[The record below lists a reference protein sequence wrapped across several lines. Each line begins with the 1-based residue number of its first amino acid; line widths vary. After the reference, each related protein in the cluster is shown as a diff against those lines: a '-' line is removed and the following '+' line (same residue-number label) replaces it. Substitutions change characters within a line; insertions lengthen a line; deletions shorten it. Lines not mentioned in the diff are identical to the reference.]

1 MCRFG
6 DAKACLPL
14 PAGSK
19 PTAGTFDWLETA
31 IYQGQ
36 SSDLTGTPLD
46 IWASSTEVSNFL
58 YFYYASRYMTVLKK
72 LFCREK
78 LENFVSE
85 CHPKIAIAQKH
96 YM

>member
-6 DAKACLPL
+6 DAKACLLL

-46 IWASSTEVSNFL
+46 IWASSTEVSNVL
-58 YFYYASRYMTVLKK
+58 YFYYASRYMTVKNCFAGK
-72 LFCREK
+72 SWRISSRS
-78 LENFVSE
+78 VT
-85 CHPKIAIAQKH
+85 QK
-96 YM
+96 

>member
-36 SSDLTGTPLD
+36 SSDLTGAPLD
-46 IWASSTEVSNFL
+46 IWASSTGVSKFKFV
-58 YFYYASRYMTVLKK
+58 YSASMLTNNL
-72 LFCREK
+72 LCREK
-78 LENFVSE
+78 LENFVLW
-85 CHPKIAIAQKH
+85 CHPKIAITQKH